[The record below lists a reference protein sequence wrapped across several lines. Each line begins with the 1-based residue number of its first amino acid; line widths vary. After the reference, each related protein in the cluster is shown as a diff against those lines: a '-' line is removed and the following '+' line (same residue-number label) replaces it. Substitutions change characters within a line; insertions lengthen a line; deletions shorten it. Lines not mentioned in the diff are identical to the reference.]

1 MLCRF
6 VEILIIGCY
15 IISFGVAYQNSIVA
29 NAVMILHPRED
40 FETSD
45 IWGKLTVILTLASVV
60 LQLLFRTC
68 VYFNITNNSS
78 NLISLKSAILIFL
91 AIFFVILPAS
101 MKADQHLMLVI
112 GNIRYILKYC
122 ILPLIIIDGNEEAK
136 NFFKLHNPK
145 VLNAI
150 TTFIQLFSILQDEFL
165 QFIFFVKNKIC
176 IPSNQVVPADV
187 LELQDVV

>member
-1 MLCRF
+1 
-6 VEILIIGCY
+6 
-15 IISFGVAYQNSIVA
+15 
-29 NAVMILHPRED
+29 
-40 FETSD
+40 
-45 IWGKLTVILTLASVV
+45 
-60 LQLLFRTC
+60 
-68 VYFNITNNSS
+68 
-78 NLISLKSAILIFL
+78 
-91 AIFFVILPAS
+91 

-150 TTFIQLFSILQDEFL
+150 TTFIQLFSILQDKFL

>member
-176 IPSNQVVPADV
+176 IPTNQVVPADV

>member
-1 MLCRF
+1 
-6 VEILIIGCY
+6 
-15 IISFGVAYQNSIVA
+15 
-29 NAVMILHPRED
+29 
-40 FETSD
+40 
-45 IWGKLTVILTLASVV
+45 
-60 LQLLFRTC
+60 
-68 VYFNITNNSS
+68 
-78 NLISLKSAILIFL
+78 
-91 AIFFVILPAS
+91 

-176 IPSNQVVPADV
+176 IPTNQVVPADV